1 MHFNEYRALAQ
12 RTSNGSLTVEQH
24 VINGALGLCGE
35 SGEVADLVCM
45 NPTVEQKASVVEELG
60 DVLWYCAELATWLEL
75 EPGIPME
82 GEEWGRVHGALGLCV
97 AAASIADHVKK
108 AYMQGHS
115 VNKIKIASRVYT
127 VFRIVSELAAS
138 VDSTASNVMGYNI
151 NKLRKRYPVKFDPD
165 LSINREA

>member
-1 MHFNEYRALAQ
+1 MHFNEYRHLAQ
-12 RTSNGSLTVEQH
+12 RTSNKALTKAEH

-45 NPTVEQKASVVEELG
+45 NPTADQKAAVVEELG

-75 EPGIPME
+75 EPAAPRE

-97 AAASIADHVKK
+97 ASASIADHVKK

-115 VNKIKIASRVYT
+115 VNRITIATRLST
-127 VFRIVSELAAS
+127 VFRIVSELAAY
-138 VDSTASNVMGYNI
+138 VDSTASEVMGHNI
-151 NKLRKRYPVKFDPD
+151 NKLRKRYPVKFEPD
-165 LSINREA
+165 LSINRED

>member
-1 MHFNEYRALAQ
+1 MHFNEYRPLAQ
-12 RTSNGSLTVEQH
+12 RTSNASLTKAEH

-75 EPGIPME
+75 EPGVPIE

-97 AAASIADHVKK
+97 ASASIADHVKK

-115 VNKIKIASRVYT
+115 VNKIKIASRLAT
-127 VFRIVSELAAS
+127 MFRIVSELAAL
-138 VDSTASNVMGYNI
+138 VGSTQSEVMGVNI
-151 NKLRKRYPVKFDPD
+151 NKLRKRYPVKFESD
-165 LSINREA
+165 LSINRED